1 MSAIL
6 RSLASA
12 PRPRTHARGCAQRR
26 AASEGGNSGE
36 RSHINAVPHDLCS
49 ARSGVVDFTP
59 EARRPFPGRCIVRAN
74 ADKSYM
80 TTCGRLWLG
89 AHYTRRLLC
98 DTIDYVR
105 HNGPLCAHT
114 CTIITIIIIM
124 LIIMCGIMR
133 LCAQLCAECYVPRGG
148 VYAGDW
154 PAEGNRPQPP
164 LGPSVKID
172 LQHTVLTNRL
182 PAKQLLGDTPQN
194 PKLAPANNPHII
206 RT

>member
-26 AASEGGNSGE
+26 AASEGGNSRE
-36 RSHINAVPHDLCS
+36 RSYINAVPHDLCS

-98 DTIDYVR
+98 DTVDYVR

-114 CTIITIIIIM
+114 CTIIIIII
-124 LIIMCGIMR
+124 IVMCGIML
-133 LCAQLCAECYVPRGG
+133 LCAQLCPECYVPRGG

-154 PAEGNRPQPP
+154 PAEANRPQPP

-172 LQHTVLTNRL
+172 LQHTGLTHRL
-182 PAKQLLGDTPQN
+182 PRKQLLGDIPQN
-194 PKLAPANNPHII
+194 PNSHPQII

>member
-74 ADKSYM
+74 VYKSYM

-105 HNGPLCAHT
+105 HNGPLSAHT
-114 CTIITIIIIM
+114 CTIIIIIII
-124 LIIMCGIMR
+124 IIMCGIML
-133 LCAQLCAECYVPRGG
+133 LCAQLCVYAECYVPRGG

-182 PAKQLLGDTPQN
+182 PAKQLWVTP
-194 PKLAPANNPHII
+194 PKTLNSHPQII